1 MDLAAR
7 VCGRGW
13 REQAF
18 LTWARADEDH
28 PCSRRRP
35 AGLGFG
41 LRPGPDGPPGS
52 SQRSSLRHG
61 HQDGVRDHRWHP
73 LQALGRPRW
82 SLRFR
87 RLGESAWHSRCL
99 PLGVLCAH
107 ACGGRALSGCLG
119 FVDTMFALCAGCAHH
134 PDPVQHPPLWRQGMP
149 RDVVPARV
157 LSQRQQLGTRPCGV
171 LAVCWRCRSHG
182 AGSGRLGV
190 RLGDGLNRSCENPL
204 LCSGGRLLGVLLSAR
219 SRASGASRTGLRAR
233 VCWLPPTQR
242 ALCWESGV
250 AVLSDDDELPGRRQ
264 LPIAQRS
271 ERHAF
276 AALVA
281 SAGGGAAGRSV
292 EERGTWRLFS
302 LTLRCLS
309 CLRVACWPGLCVCAR
324 AVCLCVRCVR
334 VCACVRVLSV
344 CLSVC
349 LSCSRGFCL
358 FLHRASRLLSP
369 SRW

>member
-1 MDLAAR
+1 
-7 VCGRGW
+7 
-13 REQAF
+13 
-18 LTWARADEDH
+18 
-28 PCSRRRP
+28 
-35 AGLGFG
+35 
-41 LRPGPDGPPGS
+41 
-52 SQRSSLRHG
+52 
-61 HQDGVRDHRWHP
+61 
-73 LQALGRPRW
+73 
-82 SLRFR
+82 
-87 RLGESAWHSRCL
+87 
-99 PLGVLCAH
+99 
-107 ACGGRALSGCLG
+107 
-119 FVDTMFALCAGCAHH
+119 MFALCAGCAHH

-157 LSQRQQLGTRPCGV
+157 LSQRQQLRTRPCGV

-182 AGSGRLGV
+182 AGAGRLGV

-334 VCACVRVLSV
+334 VRACVRVLSV
-344 CLSVC
+344 CLCVCLSVC
-349 LSCSRGFCL
+349 LGPGAFVFSSTGPHGCFHRVDGDTAAELPRPSRSDGSFLAAVLPLALWPLRGTVLPCCAGGSARARWCL
-358 FLHRASRLLSP
+358 FVFVCVRVGGAGRACSLPGHVRVG
-369 SRW
+369 